1 MEKQI
6 TCLYC
11 GASDTILC
19 KQVKMYAGVY
29 RADRKIP
36 SFQQDFLH
44 EICKVCGTVV
54 RSYVEDPGKL

>member
-44 EICKVCGTVV
+44 EICKV
-54 RSYVEDPGKL
+54 